1 MNFKTKNEMKIKMK
15 FGMVFVAGRDWY
27 DFCGGDGF
35 TYKILTNR

>member
-1 MNFKTKNEMKIKMK
+1 MK
-15 FGMVFVAGRDWY
+15 FGMIFVPGKDWY

>member
-1 MNFKTKNEMKIKMK
+1 MKNENEYQNEI
-15 FGMVFVAGRDWY
+15 WY